1 MFTYTASSLKLKI
14 GLTAKSPLLLRLPD
28 CKQIPE
34 YAVAL
39 R

>member
-1 MFTYTASSLKLKI
+1 MFTYRASSLKLKI
-14 GLTAKSPLLLRLPD
+14 GLTAKSPLSLHLPD

-34 YAVAL
+34 YVVAL